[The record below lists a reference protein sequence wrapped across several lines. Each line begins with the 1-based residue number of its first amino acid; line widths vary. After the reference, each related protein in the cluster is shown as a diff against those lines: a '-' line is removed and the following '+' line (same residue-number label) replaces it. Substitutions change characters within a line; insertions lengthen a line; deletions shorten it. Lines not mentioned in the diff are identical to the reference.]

1 MSLDVAAYDAVLK
14 ESYEKDIVVLTNS
27 RIKTTELFAKEE
39 GPWEGRQV
47 RYPLSVGRNQGV
59 MFTSENGSLPDAGQQ
74 EYVEH
79 QVPVRYC
86 HGRIQL
92 SIQVMTHSRSSKGA
106 FKRAMDQEM
115 RGLVRDLANDNNRT
129 VFGSGLGIIALVN
142 GTPGAITTLT
152 VDAPGNVAGAT
163 NGARWLQKNML
174 IHFVNPSTGLVRAG
188 AARKVTAIAAAG
200 TSVTVDSALDLSVT
214 DNDYIVRAAKPSTS
228 SVGNTS
234 YNKEA
239 MGLLGLI
246 DDGTYVNILHNV
258 NRTTYPIFQ
267 SFVLAAVGPLSADA
281 IQRSID
287 VVDQI
292 GEGSIGKFVCHH
304 SVRRAYLTLS
314 EVDRRYAGA
323 DLKSPDVGTTAAK
336 QGAVTF
342 GDIEWIVDK
351 DSHYGMLFGI
361 DKSYFTRWV
370 EKEGEWAD
378 DDGTILLRLQDV
390 DAYEG
395 RYRMFYNRSCD
406 RPATCFRMDGIS
418 ATVVVAHVN

>member
-14 ESYEKDIVVLTNS
+14 ESYEKDIIVLTNS
-27 RIKTTELFAKEE
+27 RIKTSELFAKEE
-39 GPWEGRQV
+39 GPWEGRHV

-74 EYVEH
+74 EYVET
-79 QVPVRYC
+79 QIPVRYC

-129 VFGSGLGIIALVN
+129 VFGAGLGVLALVDAGFA
-142 GTPGAITTLT
+142 GTTIN
-152 VDAPGNVAGAT
+152 VDSPGNVAGT
-163 NGARWLQKNML
+163 VNGARWLQKNML
-174 IHFVNPSTGLVRAG
+174 IHFVNPGTGLVRSG
-188 AARKVTAIAAAG
+188 GARKITAIASNGA
-200 TSVTVDSALDLSVT
+200 SVTIDSAVDASVAE
-214 DNDYIVRAAKPSTS
+214 NDYIVRAAKPSTS
-228 SVGNTS
+228 TVGNTS

-246 DDGTYVNILHNV
+246 DDGTYVNTLHNV

-267 SFVLAAVGPLSADA
+267 SFVMSSVGPLSADA

-292 GEGSIGKFVCHH
+292 GEGSIGKFIAHH

-314 EVDRRYAGA
+314 EVDRRYMGA
-323 DLKSPDVGTTAAK
+323 DLKSPDVGTKAAK

-342 GDIEWIVDK
+342 GDIEWLVDK
-351 DSHYGMLFGI
+351 DCPYGMLFGI

-390 DAYEG
+390 DAYEA
-395 RYRMFYNRSCD
+395 RYRMFYNRSND
-406 RPATCFRMDGIS
+406 RPATCFRMDGIN